1 MKGWP
6 EALATKDFSHKWNN
20 GCTVIQFLLRPGVN
34 NLPSALLVCTRL
46 PLIKHRKKE
55 LRLTQRQSINP
66 NIIKVM
72 QDKNLFSAL
81 GPKGRLTLQEQELE
95 QEFVTVKLGE
105 ALEANERIREHGYD
119 YTSGNPAVY
128 CGTYRK
134 YNEGSIDGAWLD
146 LASFKDYDE
155 FMEVCRLLHRDEE
168 DPELMFQDYE
178 NFPRDWYTESC
189 MDEETFDKIKKYAEM
204 AESRQEAFDDYMDTL
219 SDDDFDS
226 FEEAYCGEWDSEEDF
241 AQQLVNDC
249 YNIDNMM
256 GSLSSYFDYK
266 AFARDLF
273 MTDYTMGEHGH
284 VFRVL

>member
-34 NLPSALLVCTRL
+34 NLPSALLVCTQL

-72 QDKNLFSAL
+72 QDKNLFS
-81 GPKGRLTLQEQELE
+81 EQELE

-134 YNEGSIDGAWLD
+134 YNEGSIDGYH
-146 LASFKDYDE
+146 K
-155 FMEVCRLLHRDEE
+155 
-168 DPELMFQDYE
+168 
-178 NFPRDWYTESC
+178 
-189 MDEETFDKIKKYAEM
+189 
-204 AESRQEAFDDYMDTL
+204 
-219 SDDDFDS
+219 
-226 FEEAYCGEWDSEEDF
+226 
-241 AQQLVNDC
+241 
-249 YNIDNMM
+249 
-256 GSLSSYFDYK
+256 
-266 AFARDLF
+266 
-273 MTDYTMGEHGH
+273 
-284 VFRVL
+284 

>member
-6 EALATKDFSHKWNN
+6 EALATLNSFTQIHGLGAAKNFCC
-20 GCTVIQFLLRPGVN
+20 GCNQLKQFRFGLACP
-34 NLPSALLVCTRL
+34 CT
-46 PLIKHRKKE
+46 PTLIKHRKKE

-72 QDKNLFSAL
+72 QDKNYS
-81 GPKGRLTLQEQELE
+81 TEQELE

-105 ALEANERIREHGYD
+105 ALEADERIREHACD
-119 YTSGNPAVY
+119 YTNGNPAVY
-128 CGTYRK
+128 CSTYSK
-134 YNEGSIDGAWLD
+134 YNDGCIDGAWLD
-146 LASFKDYDE
+146 LASFDNYDE
-155 FMEVCRLLHRDEE
+155 FIEVCRLLHRDEE

-178 NFPRDWYTESC
+178 NFPLDWYSESC

-204 AESRQEAFDDYMDTL
+204 DESRQEAFDDYMDTR
-219 SDDDFDS
+219 SDDDFDK

-241 AQQLVNDC
+241 AQQLVDDC

-256 GSLSSYFDYK
+256 GNLSSYFDYK